1 MRKRNGILEDVDE
14 NQEVYFID
22 MITGVKLYFKGFD
35 QNNVLLQKA
44 SITKNDRERALR
56 KRIDLPK
63 RVDYQRRYRSIRSIA
78 NSMPEFG
85 NYAKRAII
93 LSKEGK
99 EEYQTLIF

>member
-22 MITGVKLYFKGFD
+22 IINGVKLYFKGFD
-35 QNNVLLQKA
+35 QNNILLQKA
-44 SITKNDRERALR
+44 SITKNDRERAL
-56 KRIDLPK
+56 KKGINLPK
-63 RVDYQRRYRSIRSIA
+63 KVNYQKTYRSINVIV
-78 NSMPEFG
+78 NNMPSFG
-85 NYAKRAII
+85 NYAEKAII